1 VRYEWSAAEAQRR
14 WRHAAALLARSI
26 LAGQARELGKSLAN
40 NAPLLLASSPYTTSG
55 TLIEGLLQMVF
66 RRACFDDA
74 DAPRTRDAYEKAV
87 DRGRARLHECLDE
100 IVAGALRWFAEAREV
115 RRTLE
120 DVTAGPAADAMQES
134 NEHLRRLLNAGS
146 LESTPTEWLRQL
158 PRYLK
163 AELRRRQRSGSRGS
177 ESPHIVREL
186 RGWSA
191 RYANLEQQV
200 GFELRWIPELDD
212 LKHWI
217 EEYRVSLY
225 AQELKTL
232 GPISAARLETR
243 AAGIEA
249 WITR

>member
-26 LAGQARELGKSLAN
+26 LAAQARDLGKSLAN
-40 NAPLLLASSPYTTSG
+40 NAPLLLAASPYTTSG
-55 TLIEGLLQMVF
+55 ALIEGLLQMVF

-74 DAPRTRDAYEKAV
+74 DAPRTREAYEKAV
-87 DRGRARLHECLDE
+87 DRGRVRLHECLDD
-100 IVAGALRWFAEAREV
+100 IAAGALRWFAEAREV
-115 RRTLE
+115 RRALQ
-120 DVTAGPAADAMQES
+120 DVVAGPATDAIQES
-134 NEHLRRLLNAGS
+134 NEHLRRLLNAES
-146 LESTPTEWLRQL
+146 LESTPTDWLRQL

-163 AELRRRQRSGSRGS
+163 AEQRRRQRSGSRGS

-191 RYANLEQQV
+191 RYSSLEQQV
-200 GFELRWIPELDD
+200 GSELRWIPELDD